1 MPENPMGQEQ
11 LDSCRRDL
19 QMALAPQGSTEHAS
33 LQVPSTHLSGSGQS
47 LSVMQDGCG
56 VTRITLSNSQTLSS
70 LVSTFRSTFSV
81 GTNESVLR
89 TGAEDSSDGR
99 TVLHPTDLSVVTR
112 SGGLTGVLALVVN
125 AGDQRTTVVIHPT
138 LNTLG
143 YWSDTGHEPIAPGP
157 RVTGALGLVVGG

>member
-1 MPENPMGQEQ
+1 MQA
-11 LDSCRRDL
+11 R
-19 QMALAPQGSTEHAS
+19 LA
-33 LQVPSTHLSGSGQS
+33 
-47 LSVMQDGCG
+47 DG
-56 VTRITLSNSQTLSS
+56 
-70 LVSTFRSTFSV
+70 VSTAGIYRTCVPAGALNTLVGVRAVSISDAGWLWGHFRSTFSV

-143 YWSDTGHEPIAPGP
+143 YWSDTGNEAIAPGA